1 MTLDIRLS
9 QVKQVPS
16 RVGTVWAV
24 PSPYYEIAE
33 GVSRGMTTDGIATR
47 LGQTEGSVRSET
59 SWLYSTLGI
68 ATVDAN
74 PRVLL
79 ARLMWE
85 GRIRRLNE

>member
-1 MTLDIRLS
+1 MPDVRLS

-33 GVSRGMTTDGIATR
+33 GVSRGMKTDVIAGE
-47 LGQTEGSVRSET
+47 LGHREGSVRQEL
-59 SWLYSTLGI
+59 SWLYGTLGL
-68 ATVDAN
+68 DLSDSN

-85 GRIRRLNE
+85 GRIRRLSE